1 MGPIGCVAQG
11 VGEGGRVMQQGI
23 TPGPWK
29 ARPRSILN
37 DGNQDEIIGLG
48 WSIMGPPEPELGGQF
63 PRAADAYLMAAAP
76 ELLAACMMVERLVAL
91 AEFPSNALI
100 TAGRQLAELGPLLR
114 AVIAKARLPS
124 QKEADP

>member
-1 MGPIGCVAQG
+1 
-11 VGEGGRVMQQGI
+11 MQQMI
-23 TPGPWK
+23 TPGPWT
-29 ARPRSILN
+29 ARPRHVHN
-37 DGNQDEIIGLG
+37 DGTQDAINGVG
-48 WSIMGPPEPELGGQF
+48 WSITGPPEALVKGQF
-63 PRAADAYLMAAAP
+63 SRAADAYLMAAAP

-91 AEFPSNALI
+91 AEFPSYALI